1 MAVAE
6 HYGVG
11 FMLGEFGVALRS
23 QENTLLPRTRY
34 ADDAYQA
41 MIVDITSAD
50 SERCYGWCFG
60 NWYGYFGISAP
71 MPIIKNTTYAQ
82 IEDYPYY
89 IDQTML
95 GWFQEIN
102 GVQKLSINHQ
112 IPPSFSEGRDLNFQ
126 S

>member
-1 MAVAE
+1 M
-6 HYGVG
+6 
-11 FMLGEFGVALRS
+11 S
-23 QENTLLPRTRY
+23 
-34 ADDAYQA
+34 
-41 MIVDITSAD
+41 
-50 SERCYGWCFG
+50 
-60 NWYGYFGISAP
+60 
-71 MPIIKNTTYAQ
+71 TYAQ